1 MKTAIFEKNN
11 MFEGVVEYKCSADK
25 LRITYSVKPTGK
37 APKQI
42 YKLYA
47 LSSSSPLSNPI
58 CVDTLDFSE
67 STATGDKTVSAAEF
81 KTAGFDCSDIDTF
94 AIVSDSHV
102 AACCFEKYSWRV
114 CGVFEKNSLPY
125 KPDIE
130 NPIDRANRIMEN
142 FKAQTSSH
150 NPSNAKF
157 WIDSLKKACG
167 KLDVSNNKLP
177 AGYTWY
183 TVKDIRPPIPLSSY
197 RHILFTS
204 EAVSAFDSAGEYCI
218 GISEDGHTALAV
230 KSAAGM
236 NPFANASDCAVM
248 FGGFQIVGILLAAD
262 GQYFEKPIIK
272 DYSL

>member
-114 CGVFEKNSLPY
+114 CGAFEKNSLPY

-142 FKAQTSSH
+142 FKTQTSSH